1 MNSQK
6 PHDMGGMPDKT
17 AVIDANSLDNGSP
30 VFHEKWH
37 ARALALTLAAGALG
51 KWNLDASRY
60 ERECLP
66 SDDYLQFSYYE
77 KWLAGVCNL
86 LVKHDLITK
95 DEVAAGSADIA
106 PPHERML
113 QAEKVSA
120 ALARGGPVRREST
133 QMPQFKIG
141 DRVSTKHPNKTFHV
155 PDGHTRLP
163 NYAAGKPATILACH
177 GAHILPNA
185 HAHFLGEDPEPLYQ
199 IRIDATALWGDDA
212 EVFDE
217 VVLDCWQSYLE
228 ELR

>member
-1 MNSQK
+1 MNNQK
-6 PHDMGGMPDKT
+6 THDMGGMPDKT
-17 AVIDANSLDNGSP
+17 AVIDASSLDNGSP
-30 VFHEKWH
+30 VFQEKWH

-51 KWNLDASRY
+51 EWNLDASRY

-95 DEVAAGSADIA
+95 DELIVGSADIA

-113 QAEKVSA
+113 KPEKVFA
-120 ALARGGPVRREST
+120 TLASGGPVRRDSA
-133 QMPQFKIG
+133 QIPQFKIG
-141 DRVSTKHPNKTFHV
+141 DRVSTKYPNETLFV

-163 NYAAGKPATILACH
+163 SYAAGKQATIIACH

-185 HAHFLGEDPEPLYQ
+185 HAHFLGEAPEPLYQ
-199 IRIDATALWGDDA
+199 ICIDSTALWGDDA

-217 VVLDCWQSYLE
+217 VVLDCWESYLE
-228 ELR
+228 VLR